1 MHVNPNKILGGI
13 PQPDGVDLMTKTA
26 DSSLLLVTSADGS
39 KIRAFG
45 LPRIVRDVPILRAQD
60 MHKFKQREKEERK
73 RKRLDEDDFFKDML
87 SDDDGEDEDDDD
99 DEAIV

>member
-13 PQPDGVDLMTKTA
+13 PQPDGADLMAKTA

-39 KIRAFG
+39 KIRAFS
-45 LPRIVRDVPILRAQD
+45 LPKIVKDVPILRAQD

-73 RKRLDEDDFFKDML
+73 RKRMNGDNFFKDML
-87 SDDDGEDEDDDD
+87 NDDEHGRGDEEADED
-99 DEAIV
+99 